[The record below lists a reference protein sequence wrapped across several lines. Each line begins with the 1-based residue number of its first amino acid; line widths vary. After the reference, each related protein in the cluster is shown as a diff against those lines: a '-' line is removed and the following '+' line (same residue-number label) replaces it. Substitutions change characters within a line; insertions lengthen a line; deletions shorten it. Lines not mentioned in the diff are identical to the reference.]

1 MTRAR
6 AGQRTQLAQ
15 ANIDRV
21 EAHVNKRSTSGGLCL
36 FYSLL
41 GRDDQAAEITLRT
54 KIAKY
59 IRKHFE
65 ANLDGSALSFADIA
79 NYEFQEQISAS
90 RYEVI
95 VTCRETIASDD
106 KAHWGGYLEIYA
118 FCKE

>member
-1 MTRAR
+1 VGFASFTLCS
-6 AGQRTQLAQ
+6 AGTTKQR
-15 ANIDRV
+15 
-21 EAHVNKRSTSGGLCL
+21 K
-36 FYSLL
+36 L
-41 GRDDQAAEITLRT
+41 GSEQ

-59 IRKHFE
+59 IREHFE
-65 ANLDGSALSFADIA
+65 ANLDGSALSFADVA

-106 KAHWGGYLEIYA
+106 KAHWGGYLRIYA